1 MFMEIITLSVIIVFI
16 MCFIVCVTSV
26 VKEIFEEKMNKKVYC
41 KSRYGDVRHI
51 RTVKENVVQITG
63 KSEFI
68 RASQHPDNTDELGM
82 FDFEGGPCFFIGET
96 MFNSNDGKHDFNGMI
111 IEKLTQIVGKECG
124 VEIHLRKKVGK

>member
-1 MFMEIITLSVIIVFI
+1 MELVIDATMIVLSLLFL
-16 MCFIVCVTSV
+16 VCIASILQ
-26 VKEIFEEKMNKKVYC
+26 EIFEEKMNKKVYC
-41 KSRYGDVRHI
+41 KSRYGDIRHI